1 MTRERTPEKQ
11 VELHIQLFSKFKC
24 LFQIYKMLVFLTQGY
39 TLYLKDRRGT
49 LNRRCNQKENIGR
62 RLAINFE
69 TWKVNEQNSSEKAVA
84 KFLVRRLVECL
95 VYHVRWAIDS
105 KYKWRVSPVQNELV
119 VEEIPIFSQIG
130 VYQKIKVDRLMVSSK
145 NQLYYVIILK
155 VVLKKMSILRHTLLI
170 AYLNSNKNV
179 AIEVFLSCITSF
191 YDG

>member
-1 MTRERTPEKQ
+1 M
-11 VELHIQLFSKFKC
+11 
-24 LFQIYKMLVFLTQGY
+24 
-39 TLYLKDRRGT
+39 
-49 LNRRCNQKENIGR
+49 
-62 RLAINFE
+62 
-69 TWKVNEQNSSEKAVA
+69 NEQNSSEKAVA
-84 KFLVRRLVECL
+84 KFLVRRLVEWL

-105 KYKWRVSPVQNELV
+105 KYKLRVSPVQNELV

-145 NQLYYVIILK
+145 NQLNYVIILK
-155 VVLKKMSILRHTLLI
+155 VVLNKMSILRHTLLI

>member
-1 MTRERTPEKQ
+1 M
-11 VELHIQLFSKFKC
+11 
-24 LFQIYKMLVFLTQGY
+24 
-39 TLYLKDRRGT
+39 
-49 LNRRCNQKENIGR
+49 
-62 RLAINFE
+62 
-69 TWKVNEQNSSEKAVA
+69 NEQNSSEKAVA

-105 KYKWRVSPVQNELV
+105 KYKLRVSPVQNELV